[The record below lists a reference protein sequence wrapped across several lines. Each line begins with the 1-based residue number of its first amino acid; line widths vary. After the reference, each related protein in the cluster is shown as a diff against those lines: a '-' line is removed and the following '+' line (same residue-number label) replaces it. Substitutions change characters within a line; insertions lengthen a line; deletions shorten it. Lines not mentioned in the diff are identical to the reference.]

1 MRIFVVEDEESV
13 ACGLQA
19 LLLEAGHTPLVVPC
33 VDLALDR
40 FAATPPDAVLLSLYY
55 YFPGMSGFDF
65 LQWQPVRESNVPII
79 TLSASPTE
87 SEARESLRLGALD
100 YVGKGV
106 SPDLLREVVAYLE
119 LHAAGNRVGGTGIAP
134 ERRRSLRPGLAG
146 PVRVAEGNGAE
157 WQGDCVNLSTFG
169 IKIRSR
175 RPIAPRDVAKLL
187 VPSPDGAPAL
197 ELLALRVRRDPDGD
211 CFRFVSLSETAFRS
225 LSDVVRAQAKAV

>member
-1 MRIFVVEDEESV
+1 MRIFVVEDEEEV
-13 ACGLQA
+13 ACCLQA
-19 LLLEAGHTPLVVPC
+19 LLLDAGHTPLVVPC

-40 FAATPPDAVLLSLYY
+40 FAAAPPDAVLLSLHY
-55 YFPGMSGFDF
+55 YFPGLSGFDF
-65 LQWQPVRESNVPII
+65 LQGQPVRESSVPII

-106 SPDLLREVVAYLE
+106 SPDLLRGVVAYLE
-119 LHAAGNRVGGTGIAP
+119 LHAAGERAGGTGIAP

-175 RPIAPRDVAKLL
+175 RPMAPRDLAKLQ

-197 ELLALRVRRDPDGD
+197 ELLAIRLRRDPDGD

-225 LSDVVRAQAKAV
+225 LSDIVRAQTKAV